1 MIYHAAFYNIQG
13 FHNPFAQFRSATP
26 FHSVAVGQHVSLPD
40 FPRFQVDD
48 VTHAFTRDAAGED
61 HCMIMLLVSPALGS
75 EGGES
80 NPVPWPW

>member
-1 MIYHAAFYNIQG
+1 
-13 FHNPFAQFRSATP
+13 
-26 FHSVAVGQHVSLPD
+26 VSLPD

-48 VTHAFTRDAAGED
+48 VTHAFTRDAAGEE
-61 HCMIMLLVSPALGS
+61 HSMIMLLVSPALGS